1 MEDPHDP
8 SAHSDVHPA
17 GMSITLVPAGG
28 VGEPALTQITELLAE
43 LVSAGAALG
52 WVDPPT
58 RAEVA
63 ALLDELAAGVDGG
76 EASVALAFDAL
87 VGATAVGG
95 VGGEPGAGRVVGIAY
110 WRRYA
115 RPTHRPHVDV
125 EKVAVD
131 PRTQGQGLGRM
142 LMNALIASAREAE
155 VEVITLDLRGDNT
168 AAIALYESL
177 GFERYGL
184 LPGFVA
190 VGDRRFDTHLYALD
204 LRV

>member
-8 SAHSDVHPA
+8 SAHCDAHPA

-28 VGEPALTQITELLAE
+28 VGEPALTQIAEILAE

-58 RAEVA
+58 RADVA

-87 VGATAVGG
+87 VGATAVD
-95 VGGEPGAGRVVGIAY
+95 GEPGSRRVVGIAY

-131 PRTQGQGLGRM
+131 PRNQGQGIGRM

-204 LRV
+204 LRG

>member
-1 MEDPHDP
+1 MEDSQDP
-8 SAHSDVHPA
+8 SAHSDAHPA
-17 GMSITLVPAGG
+17 GMSIMLMPAGG
-28 VGEPALTQITELLAE
+28 VGEPALTQIAEILAE

-76 EASVALAFDAL
+76 EASVALALDAP
-87 VGATAVGG
+87 VGATAVD
-95 VGGEPGAGRVVGIAY
+95 GEPGAGRVVGIAY

-131 PRTQGQGLGRM
+131 PRTQGQGIGRM